1 MRHHHLFVLIAL
13 IAAPAAADQVYRYRD
28 ANGVVHYSDTAPPV
42 DARDTERKRMGNR
55 ATDPNV
61 PYALQ
66 TAKRNFPVTLFVAD
80 ECGSGCSQA
89 TAYLAKRGV
98 PHAEQ
103 NASDEA
109 GRKALLAATSG
120 KAEVPVLVVGKS
132 VLRGFE
138 ESAWANALDAAGYPR
153 SSVLPAGANTKQQD
167 RPTGDAKGA
176 VKSAANAP
184 SSTDSRKQANA
195 N

>member
-1 MRHHHLFVLIAL
+1 MRHHQLLVLIAA

-28 ANGVVHYSDTAPPV
+28 ANGVVHYSDIAPPA
-42 DARDTERKRMGNR
+42 DARDTERKRMGDR
-55 ATDPNV
+55 ATDPNL

-89 TAYLAKRGV
+89 NAYLAKRGV
-98 PHAEQ
+98 PHAER
-103 NASDEA
+103 NASEEA

-153 SSVLPAGANTKQQD
+153 SSVLPAGANTKQPD
-167 RPTGDAKGA
+167 KPNGDTRGAARP
-176 VKSAANAP
+176 AANAP
-184 SSTDSRKQANA
+184 STDQRKQADA